1 VSVVDDKNNT
11 WTLAGSVNNGSVTSA
26 VYTSFNVAAGTKR
39 VTVKFDQALYG
50 CQFVLSE
57 FYNVTG
63 FDQASA
69 SSNTNAP
76 SISPGTLAPTFSGD
90 LIYNY
95 GYDDANPFLQ
105 PGASLP
111 VTRIA
116 GGPGFSLLSAD
127 IMLGSFAQYAVQSSA
142 TPINPSV
149 SIAGGSDTFNSV
161 GLALKSGSQG
171 TPPPPGIRI
180 VHVYHVMVKNTTPII
195 FPTTGNLILFATAR
209 ERSDIA
215 YDSVRSSPSNS
226 WTKVDE
232 SYVGGVAGVYPPQVW
247 YAQNATP
254 SLNLKLTVGGVPGP
268 NGTTFV
274 MYDVANVE
282 GFDVAAGRPSSYLVT
297 SNPTQS
303 FSGFTPITPS
313 TPNGLVFAFVGN
325 SFGPAVAESPGTM
338 DTVLY
343 EGQIDADLMDNAD
356 VYSHY
361 YNPNTSQVSFSY
373 KMNSGGHPQS
383 EEKGIAIAFKSSA
396 GPTPTP
402 TPTPV
407 PTPTPTPGPT
417 YKQWQLKL
425 DRKLNAL
432 YHGPGLSGPVN
443 QWILSN
449 PIYPDPTPTPGPIY
463 KQWQLKLDRKLNAL
477 YHGPGLS
484 GPVNQWMLS
493 NPIYPD
499 PTP

>member
-1 VSVVDDKNNT
+1 
-11 WTLAGSVNNGSVTSA
+11 
-26 VYTSFNVAAGTKR
+26 
-39 VTVKFDQALYG
+39 
-50 CQFVLSE
+50 
-57 FYNVTG
+57 
-63 FDQASA
+63 
-69 SSNTNAP
+69 
-76 SISPGTLAPTFSGD
+76 
-90 LIYNY
+90 
-95 GYDDANPFLQ
+95 
-105 PGASLP
+105 
-111 VTRIA
+111 
-116 GGPGFSLLSAD
+116 
-127 IMLGSFAQYAVQSSA
+127 
-142 TPINPSV
+142 
-149 SIAGGSDTFNSV
+149 
-161 GLALKSGSQG
+161 
-171 TPPPPGIRI
+171 
-180 VHVYHVMVKNTTPII
+180 
-195 FPTTGNLILFATAR
+195 
-209 ERSDIA
+209 
-215 YDSVRSSPSNS
+215 
-226 WTKVDE
+226 
-232 SYVGGVAGVYPPQVW
+232 
-247 YAQNATP
+247 
-254 SLNLKLTVGGVPGP
+254 
-268 NGTTFV
+268 
-274 MYDVANVE
+274 
-282 GFDVAAGRPSSYLVT
+282 
-297 SNPTQS
+297 
-303 FSGFTPITPS
+303 
-313 TPNGLVFAFVGN
+313 VFAFVGN